1 MKMKYK
7 FSSEQYAEIKAA
19 QKANRD
25 KQIENRLKVLA
36 LRCEGKS
43 LKEIASATGF
53 GHAHI
58 SNLIRKYWEEELQA
72 VSEKR
77 CPENR
82 RNMSIEEETA
92 FLEQYR
98 QLAEQGHI
106 LDIREI
112 EKAYAEK
119 LGHNIGSGQIYRVLQ
134 RHGWRKVMP
143 RSKHLKKAGE
153 ELRKR
158 GFRNEVF
165 ATLEKVVDRLCDTI
179 CALAADAIHSITAR
193 SWVLSCFY

>member
-1 MKMKYK
+1 MQMKYE

-43 LKEIASATGF
+43 LQEIASATGYC
-53 GHAHI
+53 HAYI
-58 SNLIRKYWEEELQA
+58 SNLIRKYHEEGLQA
-72 VSEKR
+72 VSEKHYR
-77 CPENR
+77 GNR
-82 RNMSIEEETA
+82 RNMSIEEERA

-119 LGHNIGSGQIYRVLQ
+119 VGHNIGSGQIYRVLQ
-134 RHGWRKVMP
+134 GHGWRKVLP
-143 RSKHLKKAGE
+143 RSKHPKKASE
-153 ELRKR
+153 EVIETSKKLTRKL
-158 GFRNEVF
+158 N
-165 ATLEKVVDRLCDTI
+165 T
-179 CALAADAIHSITAR
+179 
-193 SWVLSCFY
+193 

>member
-1 MKMKYK
+1 MQMKYK
-7 FSSEQYAEIKAA
+7 FSSAQYAEIKAA

-43 LKEIASATGF
+43 LQEIASATGYC
-53 GHAHI
+53 HAHI
-58 SNLIRKYWEEELQA
+58 SNLIRKYHEKGLQA
-72 VSEKR
+72 VSEKHYR
-77 CPENR
+77 GNR
-82 RNMSIEEETA
+82 RNMSIEEERA

-119 LGHNIGSGQIYRVLQ
+119 VGHNIGSGQIYRVLQ

-143 RSKHLKKAGE
+143 RSKHPKKASE
-153 ELRKR
+153 EVIETSKKLTRKS
-158 GFRNEVF
+158 N
-165 ATLEKVVDRLCDTI
+165 T
-179 CALAADAIHSITAR
+179 
-193 SWVLSCFY
+193 